1 MIATV
6 SEVQACDGAA
16 NLGAT
21 CRTLALS
28 RSTWYRVSNQP
39 AWIDPDVD
47 LRDQIQRLSLK
58 SSSGGY
64 RRITEALHRLGFN
77 VNHKRVLRI
86 MREDNLLWLRKH
98 RFINTTDSNH
108 GLLIYPNLARDTKP
122 TGINQLWVSDITYIR
137 LQGEFIYLAVVL
149 DVFSR
154 RVIGW
159 ELSRRIDTQ
168 LVVNALKMALKS
180 REVKSGLIH
189 HSDRGVQY
197 ASKEYTD
204 LLKEYGITI
213 SMSRKGN
220 PYDNAFAESFMK
232 TLKYEEVYLSD
243 YQNLT
248 DARRCVERFLNQ
260 IYNQERLHSRIG
272 YVPPEEFEASLVKQ

>member
-197 ASKEYTD
+197 ASKEYTE
-204 LLKEYGITI
+204 LLKQYEITI